1 MNGTQKL
8 LIGHGALVMWVGFLV
23 GFAFAFFLIGRVEL
37 WPFPGSIEVQL
48 PGTYDAWRMAHM
60 EGVING
66 ALLWLAA
73 LIIPLIPI
81 GEIGAKRLAWG
92 FIITAWANA
101 VASLLDPLF
110 PASRGLSFG
119 GETTNSIAYL
129 LFVVGIIAI
138 MTVTAVIA
146 WRCLRRDRDQIS

>member
-1 MNGTQKL
+1 MNTIQKL
-8 LIGHGALVMWVGFLV
+8 LIGHGALVMWVGFLAGF
-23 GFAFAFFLIGRVEL
+23 GFAFHLLGGVEL
-37 WPFPGSIEVQL
+37 WPLLSRIEVQI

-60 EGVING
+60 EGIING

-73 LIIPLIPI
+73 LVIPLIPI

-92 FIITAWANA
+92 FIITAWGNA
-101 VASLLDPLF
+101 IASLLDPLF

-119 GETTNSIAYL
+119 GELTNSLAYL
-129 LFVVGIIAI
+129 LFVVGIVAI

-146 WRCLRRDRDQIS
+146 WRCLKSN